1 VQGNFVR
8 FLLTFRGS
16 NRNILRSCIAHARYW
31 ARSSTNKG
39 KFQQSSEKEAYQYG
53 NEEEGHQKGSQEEK
67 EVTEPGEA
75 SSLAI
80 FLFNEKASAMWYRG
94 GLFFV

>member
-1 VQGNFVR
+1 MAV
-8 FLLTFRGS
+8 TA
-16 NRNILRSCIAHARYW
+16 ISCVAVMPMQDIGHVLG
-31 ARSSTNKG
+31 TNKG

-75 SSLAI
+75 FGLAI
-80 FLFNEKASAMWYRG
+80 FLFNEK
-94 GLFFV
+94 GLRNVVSRRPFSFV